1 MTSRHPFVV
10 VTILC
15 ILMLFFPIIVSA
27 QNSGQSKIHIHEVSE
42 PQQVTTG
49 TGSVG
54 LLLQTSFSLL
64 DAEDQVL
71 MAFEIEKATFEL
83 EGNSYPADVQ
93 ELETPWTIVV
103 LIDASKT
110 IGGYTASATF
120 KTVRTAIANMVT
132 GLPDNS
138 DIALLKFDDGA
149 PTVIDFTEDR
159 DSITDALRWLSAK
172 SQGNSCLNNGLYEAV
187 NKLSGAPGRRAVIVF
202 TASADN
208 CATRSVQEV
217 LNLAHMNRVQI
228 YPVGLQGYTIT
239 RDELD
244 ALALPSGGLAELRDE
259 GALGFGLSNIS
270 AVLVNQ
276 WTASSTIYPSAGQK
290 TATLVVNMSD
300 DTILTSPS
308 ITFTSAQDYIPPTEI
323 HIEGKVQSV
332 EDGILF
338 NLGIINR
345 EKIRQLNI
353 DIVSMD
359 TGQSVLSQAL
369 VSFSDVNTVPTVNLS
384 PGLEYTLNVAAINSE
399 GQVLSEDSAE
409 FKYEPPQAMLT
420 ITDVQ
425 LPAEG
430 EEQFQISVTS
440 QNIGGAIKFKAWL
453 ADIESGDQIDGTEI
467 TVPLGEPIVIPI
479 DNLQTGDYAIVV
491 QALDISDTV
500 LAESPPHKT
509 AYTRP
514 GLFTRFR
521 NSVSESPAAIAGLS
535 GLFCITIVGIIGLV
549 WFILPKRGK
558 RRESVELV
566 MPQKARRSTPI
577 ARGKIPTAP
586 RVPIAPPPRVSE
598 RPAPATPVPSPE
610 VAAPKPQRKAPT
622 PVEPEMKPREVVGQL
637 PAAQISLLTPTTPEF
652 STVISVSPFTI
663 GRHAENHA
671 ALPVGSN
678 SGVSKFHLT
687 ITYEDGQ
694 YFALDDKSSFGT
706 TIDGEPLVKGQPSPL
721 HDGAVIGLG
730 PKVVIKFQLASNG
743 ERIPGR
749 DE

>member
-1 MTSRHPFVV
+1 MSSRHLIV
-10 VTILC
+10 VTTLC
-15 ILMLFFPIIVSA
+15 ISMLFSPLIVSA
-27 QNSGQSKIHIHEVSE
+27 QNPGQSKIHIHEVSE

-49 TGSVG
+49 SGSVG
-54 LLLQTSFSLL
+54 LLLQTSFSVL

-93 ELETPWTIVV
+93 ELEIPWTIVV
-103 LIDASKT
+103 LVDASKT
-110 IGGYTASATF
+110 MGGYTASATF
-120 KTVRTAIANMVT
+120 KAVRTAIANMVT

-138 DIALLKFDDGA
+138 DIALVKFDDDT
-149 PTVIDFTEDR
+149 PTVVDFTEDR
-159 DSITDALRWLSAK
+159 DSITEALRWLSAR
-172 SQGNSCLNNGLYEAV
+172 SQGNSCLNNSLYEAV
-187 NKLSGAPGRRAVIVF
+187 NKLSGAPGRRAVIVI
-202 TASADN
+202 TASADD

-217 LNLAHMNRVQI
+217 LDLANMNRVQI
-228 YPVGLQGYTIT
+228 YTVGLQGYTIT
-239 RDELD
+239 REELE

-290 TATLVVNMSD
+290 NATLVVNMSD
-300 DTILTSPS
+300 DTILTSPP

-323 HIEGKVQSV
+323 HIEGKVQSM
-332 EDGILF
+332 ENGILF
-338 NLGIINR
+338 NLGIVNQ

-353 DIVSMD
+353 DIISMD

-409 FKYEPPQAMLT
+409 FKYEPPQAMLN

-425 LPAEG
+425 LPSDD
-430 EEQFQISVTS
+430 EEQFLISVST

-453 ADIESGDQIDGTEI
+453 ADIESGAQINGTEM
-467 TVPLGEPIVIPI
+467 TVPLGEPIVIPT
-479 DNLQTGDYAIVV
+479 DDLQTGNYAIVV

-509 AYTRP
+509 TYTRP

-521 NSVSESPAAIAGLS
+521 NSVSDSPTAIAGLS
-535 GLFCITIVGIIGLV
+535 GLFCVTVVGIVGLV

-566 MPQKARRSTPI
+566 MPQKARRSAPV
-577 ARGKIPTAP
+577 AQGKAP
-586 RVPIAPPPRVSE
+586 AAPPQVSE
-598 RPAPATPVPSPE
+598 QPAPAIPVPSPE
-610 VAAPKPQRKAPT
+610 VAAPKPPHKAPV
-622 PVEPEMKPREVVGQL
+622 PVEPEIKPREAVEQL
-637 PAAQISLLTPTTPEF
+637 PTAQISLLAPTVPEF
-652 STVISVSPFTI
+652 SMVISVSPFTI

-671 ALPVGSN
+671 ALPLGSA

-687 ITYEDGQ
+687 ITYKDGQ
-694 YFALDDKSSFGT
+694 YFALDDKSTFGT
-706 TIDGEPLVKGQPSPL
+706 TIDGKPLVKGQPSPL

-730 PKVVIKFQLASNG
+730 PKVMIKFQLAITG
-743 ERIPGR
+743 ERITGR